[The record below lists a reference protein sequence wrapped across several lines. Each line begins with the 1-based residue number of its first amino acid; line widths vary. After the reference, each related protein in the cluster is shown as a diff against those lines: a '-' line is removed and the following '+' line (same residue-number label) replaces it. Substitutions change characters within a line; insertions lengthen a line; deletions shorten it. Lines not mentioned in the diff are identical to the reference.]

1 MINNARKEGSSLG
14 AIIEIHA
21 SGIPPG
27 LGEPVY
33 EKIDSDLAK
42 AMMSI
47 NAVKGVEIGN
57 GFNSVYESGVS
68 NVDEMGIKN
77 KNPIFFTNVC

>member
-1 MINNARKEGSSLG
+1 M
-14 AIIEIHA
+14 
-21 SGIPPG
+21 PVG

-33 EKIDSDLAK
+33 DKLDADLAK
-42 AMMSI
+42 SMMSI

-68 NVDEMGIKN
+68 NVDEMRIKITN
-77 KNPIFFTNVC
+77 QFFYLIIMVVY